1 MYAIVDVETTG
12 LAAERSKIT
21 DIAIFIHDG
30 KKIVDEFCTL
40 INPEC
45 SIPPRITMLTGISD
59 EMVIDAPKFYEVAK
73 EIFLKTENMIFVA
86 HNAGFDYGMIRAE
99 FKRLGGTFQRKKL
112 CTVRL
117 SRKMIPGLRSYG
129 LGNLTNSLGIKITG
143 RHRAEGDARATVEL
157 FERLLERDKD
167 GFIEKSL
174 NVRSREATLP
184 PNLSREVFDAI
195 PEETGVYY
203 FLDET
208 GKIIYVGKANNIKG
222 RVLSH
227 FRGGAQK
234 PFAMLTRIHHINYEL
249 AGNELVALLLESDEI
264 KKHYPIY
271 NRSQKRTNNIFGIC
285 AYEDKKGYM
294 HFGYNNLKLI
304 SDPLATFYNI
314 TEARS
319 FLLNLKETY
328 NLCPKLCSLQTSP
341 SACFDF
347 HIKKCRG
354 ACCSKE
360 NPSTYNLRFK
370 KAMKKIGAGV
380 DSYLIIGKGRTVE
393 ESSVIMVEDGKY
405 EGFGYLD
412 KDIQIDNF
420 EQAHDYIKP
429 YKDNRDVQ
437 RILRTYL
444 RKTSGK
450 NIIEKSIEE

>member
-1 MYAIVDVETTG
+1 MYAIIDVETTG

-30 KKIVDEFCTL
+30 EKIVDKFSTL

-45 SIPPRITMLTGISD
+45 NIPPRITMLTGISD
-59 EMVIDAPKFYEVAK
+59 EMVADAPKFYEVAK

-86 HNAGFDYGMIRAE
+86 HNVGFDYGMIRAE
-99 FKRLGGTFQRKKL
+99 FKRLGGAFQRKKL

-117 SRKMIPGLRSYG
+117 SRKIIPGLRSYG
-129 LGNLTNSLGIKITG
+129 LGSLTQSLGIKISG

-157 FERLLERDKD
+157 FEQLLKRDKD

-184 PNLSREVFDAI
+184 PNLPREVFDTI

-208 GKIIYVGKANNIKG
+208 GKIIYIGKANNIKS

-234 PFAMLTRIHHINYEL
+234 PFAMLTRLHDITYQL

-285 AYEDKKGYM
+285 EYEDKMGYM

-360 NPSTYNLRFK
+360 KPTVYNRRFK
-370 KAMKKIGAGV
+370 KAVGSIGAGV
-380 DSYLIIGKGRTVE
+380 DNYLIIGKGRTSE
-393 ESSVIMVEDGKY
+393 ESSVVMVEDGRY
-405 EGFGYLD
+405 EGFGYVD
-412 KDIQIDNF
+412 KEMQLENF
-420 EQAHDYIKP
+420 EQAHDHIKP
-429 YKDNRDVQ
+429 YKDNRDIQ
-437 RILRTYL
+437 RILRSYL

-450 NIIEKSIEE
+450 NIIEKTS